1 MSGVDEIAKE
11 RATHEARGY
20 TAAADDQWEN
30 SELAKAAMCYISPFL
45 VETMASWLWPWENR
59 PPTMTFSLERRI
71 EQLAKAGALVAAEI
85 DRLER
90 FAEVQQARDDEQ
102 VGD

>member
-20 TAAADDQWEN
+20 TAAADDRWEN
-30 SELAKAAMCYISPFL
+30 SELAKAAICYASPA
-45 VETMASWLWPWENR
+45 VSAMYKLWPWMNQA
-59 PPTMTFSLERRI
+59 PLPVFNIERRI
-71 EQLAKAGALVAAEI
+71 EQLAKAGALIAAEI

-90 FAEVQQARDDEQ
+90 YAESQQARDDEQ